1 MEHLENFLE
10 LRARNAAG
18 SIQSIRNLA
27 NEFVSDPRFI
37 SGFDFLKPQTSILVG
52 QVQSGKTGHY
62 LGIAAAVADK
72 EPERLPIYILLTQ
85 RLIALQQQTYMD
97 AKQLLTTFDV
107 FDENQEMEFRYSLNY
122 PKPKMIVLKKDP
134 TPLNKWIEIL
144 NDRSIL
150 SGRSLFIIDDEAD
163 ATGLNTKINDDDQ
176 SEMNRL
182 IELLVTTHNAYLLQ
196 VTATPHAIFLQ
207 NPDSIFRP
215 KSHLYFP
222 PGADYLGGNFF
233 YPIDQAEDTLEPY
246 VFQPT
251 EDDELAALQ
260 DSEKNELPPGLK
272 ESIFTFLL
280 TAAYRIGYERDRQCN
295 FLLHPSA
302 KTVDHNLIY
311 KKVDRYIRDVQ
322 NTLQSETILE
332 GFQKSYSNLKATK
345 PQLPPFNDL
354 IREVSRTAIKVVIM
368 NSAPGNTSREL
379 PNTGANIFIG
389 GNVLS
394 RGIVIPRLQTIYYC
408 RTAQRLTID
417 TYWQHSRAF
426 GYDRDPALVRLF
438 MPPRLYSSFVQ
449 MSDSIFQLFEI
460 LQSSKTE
467 EIQVMTPRGL
477 APTRSAVVEDLA
489 GDCIIGGAH
498 HFPVNPN
505 QHNLKDLDNLLKE
518 YDEDESYF
526 LINSAFAVELLRACR
541 EDELGQVPSSQF
553 EHSLRNISRNGEVV
567 LIVRRGRSITAGTGT
582 LLSPNDRKLGS
593 QFVNDSVL
601 ILYRIEGEREK
612 GWKGGPFWIPNVKL
626 PGRKVIYFKE

>member
-1 MEHLENFLE
+1 
-10 LRARNAAG
+10 
-18 SIQSIRNLA
+18 
-27 NEFVSDPRFI
+27 
-37 SGFDFLKPQTSILVG
+37 
-52 QVQSGKTGHY
+52 
-62 LGIAAAVADK
+62 
-72 EPERLPIYILLTQ
+72 
-85 RLIALQQQTYMD
+85 
-97 AKQLLTTFDV
+97 
-107 FDENQEMEFRYSLNY
+107 
-122 PKPKMIVLKKDP
+122 
-134 TPLNKWIEIL
+134 
-144 NDRSIL
+144 
-150 SGRSLFIIDDEAD
+150 
-163 ATGLNTKINDDDQ
+163 
-176 SEMNRL
+176 MNRL
-182 IELLVTTHNAYLLQ
+182 IELLVTAHNAYLLQ

-233 YPIDQAEDTLEPY
+233 YPIDLNDESQEPF

-251 EDDELAALQ
+251 EDDELAMLQ
-260 DSEKNELPPGLK
+260 DAENNELPPGLK

-280 TAAYRIGYERDRQCN
+280 TAAYRIGFERDRQCN

-311 KKVDRYIRDVQ
+311 KKVDRYIRDIQ
-322 NTLQSETILE
+322 NSLDSQIILD
-332 GFQKSYSNLKATK
+332 GLKRSYANLKSTK
-345 PQLPPFNDL
+345 PQLPLLTDL
-354 IREVSRTAIKVVIM
+354 IREVGRTAIKVVIM

-408 RTAQRLTID
+408 RTAQKLTID

-438 MPPRLYSSFVQ
+438 MPSRLYSAFVQ

-460 LQSSKTE
+460 LQTSNTD
-467 EIQVMTPRGL
+467 EIQVITPRGL

-505 QHNLKDLDNLLKE
+505 QDNLEALDNLLSD
-518 YDEDESYF
+518 YDEEESYF
-526 LINSAFAVELLRACR
+526 LINSAFAVELLQACR
-541 EDELGQVPSSQF
+541 EDELGQVPSAQF
-553 EHSLRNISRNGEVV
+553 EHSLRNISRNDEVV

-593 QFVNDSVL
+593 KFANDSVL
-601 ILYRIEGEREK
+601 ILYRIAGEAEK
-612 GWKGGPFWIPNVKL
+612 GWRGAPFWIPNVKL
-626 PGRKVIYFKE
+626 PGKRVIYFKE

>member
-1 MEHLENFLE
+1 
-10 LRARNAAG
+10 
-18 SIQSIRNLA
+18 
-27 NEFVSDPRFI
+27 
-37 SGFDFLKPQTSILVG
+37 
-52 QVQSGKTGHY
+52 
-62 LGIAAAVADK
+62 
-72 EPERLPIYILLTQ
+72 
-85 RLIALQQQTYMD
+85 LQ
-97 AKQLLTTFDV
+97 K
-107 FDENQEMEFRYSLNY
+107 
-122 PKPKMIVLKKDP
+122 
-134 TPLNKWIEIL
+134 
-144 NDRSIL
+144 
-150 SGRSLFIIDDEAD
+150 
-163 ATGLNTKINDDDQ
+163 
-176 SEMNRL
+176 
-182 IELLVTTHNAYLLQ
+182 
-196 VTATPHAIFLQ
+196 
-207 NPDSIFRP
+207 PDSIFRP

-233 YPIDQAEDTLEPY
+233 YPIDLSDDSQEPY
-246 VFQPT
+246 VFQST
-251 EDDELAALQ
+251 EDNELAALQ
-260 DSEKNELPPGLK
+260 DADNNELPPGLK

-322 NTLQSETILE
+322 NSLDSEVILG
-332 GFQKSYSNLKATK
+332 GFLKSYANLKSTK
-345 PQLPPFNDL
+345 PQLPAFPDL
-354 IREVSRTAIKVVIM
+354 IKEVSRTAIKVVIM

-408 RTAQRLTID
+408 RTAQKLTID

-438 MPPRLYSSFVQ
+438 MPSRLYSSFVQ

-460 LQSSKTE
+460 LQTSKTN
-467 EIQVMTPRGL
+467 EIQVTTPKGL

-505 QHNLKDLDNLLKE
+505 QDNLVELDKLLAD
-518 YDEDESYF
+518 YGEDESYF
-526 LINSAFAVELLRACR
+526 LINSGFAVELLHACG
-541 EDELGQVPSSQF
+541 EDELGQIPVSQF
-553 EHSLRNISRNGEVV
+553 EHSLRNISRNDEVV
-567 LIVRRGRSITAGTGT
+567 LIVRRGRSIAAGTGT

-593 QFVNDSVL
+593 KFTNDSVL
-601 ILYRIEGEREK
+601 ILYRTVGELEK
-612 GWKGGPFWIPNVKL
+612 GWRGAPFWIPNVKL
-626 PGRKVIYFKE
+626 PGKRVIYFKD